1 MLCDK
6 ENLCVHEVNTFQ
18 QVNALYD
25 FNLLVNTYF
34 SRRELKIIICMYWEL
49 LTRFLKCKMNN
60 GYGFYVRRALKRYFS
75 LFSLDIFSISQEKDI
90 SKSHLLLEYFVK
102 TFLPPYDP
110 KTKKCKNQTENGAI
124 ACHVLQHRTERCVV
138 FAGKRDNI
146 ALRVW
151 KFTKSPPPD
160 CLVRCSVQRHWSSL
174 ETALNWFRT
183 FCPSFLFFCRVLLR
197 EPVCWINKTKD
208 TQG

>member
-49 LTRFLKCKMNN
+49 LTRFLECKMNN

-75 LFSLDIFSISQEKDI
+75 LFSLDMFSISQEKKKI
-90 SKSHLLLEYFVK
+90 SLSHISYLNILSKPFYLHMIPKRKGARAKLIVVPLRIMYCNTRQRDVL
-102 TFLPPYDP
+102 FLQE
-110 KTKKCKNQTENGAI
+110 KGIILHCGSES
-124 ACHVLQHRTERCVV
+124 LQKAHRQIV
-138 FAGKRDNI
+138 
-146 ALRVW
+146 
-151 KFTKSPPPD
+151 
-160 CLVRCSVQRHWSSL
+160 
-174 ETALNWFRT
+174 
-183 FCPSFLFFCRVLLR
+183 
-197 EPVCWINKTKD
+197 
-208 TQG
+208 